1 MPPILSGPGQENQ
14 VSLICSEKSSGQV
27 GGSRPLNS
35 DIVRVLIVDDHEI
48 MREGLRRIFE
58 RDRTIEV
65 VGEAGS
71 GEEAIAVAGKIM
83 PDVITMDIK
92 MPGMDGIR
100 ATRELKRLLPA
111 AKVVMVTLFSD
122 DYVRDSIEA
131 GASGFVLKDSE
142 AEVIIESVHQA
153 HEGYYP
159 ISPSLTKDIIAQYA
173 QLLTTSREKVL
184 TERQLEILKLISQG
198 LSSKEIG
205 EKLFISPSTAKRE
218 INLIIDKL
226 GASDRAEA
234 VSRAIQ
240 RRLI

>member
-1 MPPILSGPGQENQ
+1 MT
-14 VSLICSEKSSGQV
+14 VVCSEKTDQQP
-27 GGSRPLNS
+27 GGSQSPS
-35 DIVRVLIVDDHEI
+35 SQKIRVLIVDDHEI

-58 RDRTIEV
+58 RDKDIDV
-65 VGEAGS
+65 IGEAGS
-71 GEEAIAVAGKIM
+71 GEEAITLVKKIN

-92 MPGMDGIR
+92 MPGMDGIK
-100 ATRELKRLLPA
+100 ATREIRRLAPET
-111 AKVVMVTLFSD
+111 KVVMVTLFSD
-122 DYVRDSIEA
+122 DYVKDSIEA

-142 AEVIIESVHQA
+142 ADVIIESIHQA

-159 ISPSLTKDIIAQYA
+159 ISPSLTRDIMSQYA

-184 TERQLEILKLISQG
+184 TERQLDILKLISQG

-205 EKLFISPSTAKRE
+205 QKLFISPSTAKRE
-218 INLIIDKL
+218 INFIIDKL
-226 GASDRAEA
+226 GANDRAEA

>member
-1 MPPILSGPGQENQ
+1 
-14 VSLICSEKSSGQV
+14 VTVVCSEKTDQQP
-27 GGSRPLNS
+27 GGSQSPS
-35 DIVRVLIVDDHEI
+35 SQKIRVLIVDDHEI

-58 RDRTIEV
+58 RDKDIDV
-65 VGEAGS
+65 IGEAGS
-71 GEEAIAVAGKIM
+71 GEEAITLVKKIN

-92 MPGMDGIR
+92 MPGMDGIK
-100 ATRELKRLLPA
+100 ATREIRRLVPET
-111 AKVVMVTLFSD
+111 KVVMVTLFSD
-122 DYVRDSIEA
+122 DYVKDSIEA

-142 AEVIIESVHQA
+142 ADVIIESIHQA

-159 ISPSLTKDIIAQYA
+159 ISPSLTRDIMSQYA

-184 TERQLEILKLISQG
+184 TERQLDILKLISQG

-205 EKLFISPSTAKRE
+205 QKLFISPSTAKRE
-218 INLIIDKL
+218 INFIIDKL
-226 GASDRAEA
+226 GANDRAEA

>member
-1 MPPILSGPGQENQ
+1 MTIACSNNAEETRPAGGQT
-14 VSLICSEKSSGQV
+14 I
-27 GGSRPLNS
+27 
-35 DIVRVLIVDDHEI
+35 RVLIVDDHEI

-58 RDRTIEV
+58 RDSSIKV
-65 VGEAGS
+65 ISEAGS
-71 GEEAIAVAGKIM
+71 GEEAITLAQQTH
-83 PDVITMDIK
+83 PDIITMDIK
-92 MPGMDGIR
+92 MPGIDGIR
-100 ATRELKRLLPA
+100 ATREIKRLVPS

-159 ISPSLTKDIIAQYA
+159 ISPSLTRDIISQYA

-184 TERQLEILKLISQG
+184 SERQLEILKLISGG

-205 EKLFISPSTAKRE
+205 EKLFISASTAKRE
-218 INLIIDKL
+218 INFIIDKL